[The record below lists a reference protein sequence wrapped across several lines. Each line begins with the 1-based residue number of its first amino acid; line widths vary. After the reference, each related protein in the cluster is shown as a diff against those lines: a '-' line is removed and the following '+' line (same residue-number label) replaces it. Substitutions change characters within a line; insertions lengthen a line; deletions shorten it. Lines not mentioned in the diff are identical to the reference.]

1 MSTNIKVCVRV
12 RPENVRERES
22 AQKPVVA
29 VLDESMLIFD
39 PVYDESGMLQY
50 VVDSPLLF
58 LDMSD
63 CSSNWW
69 TVIRRNLPL
78 VINNE
83 HNTSL
88 ALSAL
93 ISD

>member
-39 PVYDESGMLQY
+39 PVYDESGTLQD

-58 LDMSD
+58 FRYERLLIELVD
-63 CSSNWW
+63 CDQ
-69 TVIRRNLPL
+69 T
-78 VINNE
+78 
-83 HNTSL
+83 
-88 ALSAL
+88 
-93 ISD
+93 

>member
-50 VVDSPLLF
+50 VVNSPLLF

-63 CSSNWW
+63 CSLNWW
-69 TVIRRNLPL
+69 IVIRRNLPL

-83 HNTSL
+83 YNTSL

>member
-39 PVYDESGMLQY
+39 PVYDESGRFHL
-50 VVDSPLLF
+50 SPLFRCEQLPNELF
-58 LDMSD
+58 D
-63 CSSNWW
+63 CDQ
-69 TVIRRNLPL
+69 T
-78 VINNE
+78 
-83 HNTSL
+83 
-88 ALSAL
+88 
-93 ISD
+93 

>member
-39 PVYDESGMLQY
+39 PVYDESGMLQD

-58 LDMSD
+58 FRYERLLIELVD
-63 CSSNWW
+63 CDQ
-69 TVIRRNLPL
+69 T
-78 VINNE
+78 
-83 HNTSL
+83 
-88 ALSAL
+88 
-93 ISD
+93 

>member
-1 MSTNIKVCVRV
+1 MESG
-12 RPENVRERES
+12 PERES

-69 TVIRRNLPL
+69 TVIRRNLPM

-83 HNTSL
+83 HNASL

-93 ISD
+93 ISN

>member
-63 CSSNWW
+63 CSLNWW
-69 TVIRRNLPL
+69 IVIRRNLPL
-78 VINNE
+78 MINNK
-83 HNTSL
+83 HNASL
-88 ALSAL
+88 AISVL
-93 ISD
+93 IPN